1 MDRLGQR
8 TSYPIP
14 MRVLVVDD
22 HPKLRANVRAFLK
35 IAGIDSD
42 EAVTG
47 LEALS
52 SVRSYPYS
60 AVVLDLNMP
69 IMDGRT
75 FLREIRASGDNVP
88 VLALTSDSL
97 LVDKVEVLDAGA
109 DDYLTKPFEPDELVA
124 RIRAIARR
132 REKPIGLKETIAGYE
147 VDFQKMKIAKDGVSI
162 DLPAKEWGVFEFL
175 AKNRGVPK
183 SKSEILEAVWG
194 ETEES
199 LGFDSVTLEAHVS
212 SLRKKLGKDLVR
224 TIRNV

>member
-1 MDRLGQR
+1 
-8 TSYPIP
+8 
-14 MRVLVVDD
+14 MRILVVDD

-35 IAGIDSD
+35 LAGMESD

-47 LEALS
+47 KDALEL
-52 SVRSYPYS
+52 VRSHPYS
-60 AVVLDLNMP
+60 AIVLDLNMP
-69 IMDGRT
+69 VMDGRT
-75 FLREIRASGDNVP
+75 FLKEIRSAGDATP

-97 LVDKVEVLDAGA
+97 TADKVETLDAGA

-124 RIRAIARR
+124 RIRAVARR
-132 REKPIGLKETIAGYE
+132 REKPIDSKTEVAGYE
-147 VDFQKMKIAKDGVSI
+147 VDFEKMKISRDGVSF

-183 SKSEILEAVWG
+183 NKSEILEAVWG

-212 SLRKKLGKDLVR
+212 SLRRKL
-224 TIRNV
+224 

>member
-1 MDRLGQR
+1 
-8 TSYPIP
+8 

-35 IAGIDSD
+35 IAGIESD

-47 LEALS
+47 SDALS
-52 SVRSYPYS
+52 LVRAHPYS

-69 IMDGRT
+69 VMDGRT
-75 FLREIRASGDNVP
+75 FLREVRASGDNVP

-97 LVDKVEVLDAGA
+97 LADKVETLDAGA
-109 DDYLTKPFEPDELVA
+109 DDYLTKPFEPEELVA
-124 RIRAIARR
+124 RVRAIARR
-132 REKPIGLKETIAGYE
+132 REKPIGNTEAVSGYLVE
-147 VDFQKMKIAKDGVSI
+147 FDKMKISKDGVSF

-183 SKSEILEAVWG
+183 NKSEILEAVWG

-212 SLRKKLGKDLVR
+212 SLRRKLGKDIVR
-224 TIRNV
+224 TIRNVGYVID

>member
-1 MDRLGQR
+1 
-8 TSYPIP
+8 
-14 MRVLVVDD
+14 MRILVVDD

-35 IAGIDSD
+35 LAGMDSD

-47 LEALS
+47 KEALELA
-52 SVRSYPYS
+52 RQHPYS
-60 AVVLDLNMP
+60 AIVLDLNMP

-75 FLREIRASGDNVP
+75 FLNEMRKAGDSTP

-97 LVDKVEVLDAGA
+97 LVDKVETLDAGA
-109 DDYLTKPFEPDELVA
+109 DDYLTKPFEPEELVA
-124 RIRAIARR
+124 RIKAIARR
-132 REKPIGLKETIAGYE
+132 REKPIDSKTDVFGYE
-147 VDFQKMKIAKDGVSI
+147 VDFDRMKIVKDGTSF

-183 SKSEILEAVWG
+183 NKSEILEAVWG

-212 SLRKKLGKDLVR
+212 SLRKKLGKDLIR
-224 TIRNV
+224 TIRNVGYVIE